1 MLMYACTVKN
11 RTEKHKNLI
20 FCWYLKA
27 TAEKCRIRILG
38 SVIQCTD
45 PRIRIRI
52 KMSRIQTLRILYSYS
67 IIINNFG
74 RPGIKTKESL
84 QSALN
89 TKMVAAQNE
98 LIRKTIFPQIKTL
111 YGTRKGCELL

>member
-1 MLMYACTVKN
+1 LCNDNYC
-11 RTEKHKNLI
+11 
-20 FCWYLKA
+20 
-27 TAEKCRIRILG
+27 
-38 SVIQCTD
+38 
-45 PRIRIRI
+45 
-52 KMSRIQTLRILYSYS
+52 
-67 IIINNFG
+67 